1 MFFSGSIYGW
11 LTQTVMILLCIL
23 PLCGCQHN
31 INPKD
36 LDYPPDF
43 SEESVELSYFSAEE
57 AEVRRRE
64 IAASEYPAYTIEE
77 GDLFRIIVYGE
88 AELTSNSNQNASTMV
103 TPDGI
108 IVLPLLG
115 PIHIGGMTMVEATE
129 AITEAY
135 REYVL
140 NPRVALIP
148 LQIHGKMAT
157 VIGAVN
163 SPGLYT
169 VSANKR
175 LSDVLAAAGG
185 FATGYIDGKTENVA
199 NVEASYLIRNG
210 EILPIDFGKAVYYGD
225 PMHNV
230 RVEPHDIIYVVRMD
244 TARVIVFGEVYSPNQ
259 MQYSK
264 GMTIVD
270 VIGRA
275 GGLKDTH
282 WGTALILRRVNRH
295 DPSAQLRIYKV
306 DIDDLLSGRGRNFLI
321 APEDV
326 VYIPKDSISEY
337 NVFVNK
343 LMPSF
348 QLLNSIEGQADWVA
362 RSAKKGLGSNN
373 SGSY

>member
-1 MFFSGSIYGW
+1 MMNNG
-11 LTQTVMILLCIL
+11 
-23 PLCGCQHN
+23 
-31 INPKD
+31 
-36 LDYPPDF
+36 
-43 SEESVELSYFSAEE
+43 
-57 AEVRRRE
+57 
-64 IAASEYPAYTIEE
+64 
-77 GDLFRIIVYGE
+77 
-88 AELTSNSNQNASTMV
+88 
-103 TPDGI
+103 TP
-108 IVLPLLG
+108 
-115 PIHIGGMTMVEATE
+115 
-129 AITEAY
+129 
-135 REYVL
+135 
-140 NPRVALIP
+140 N
-148 LQIHGKMAT
+148 
-157 VIGAVN
+157 
-163 SPGLYT
+163 
-169 VSANKR
+169 
-175 LSDVLAAAGG
+175 
-185 FATGYIDGKTENVA
+185 
-199 NVEASYLIRNG
+199 
-210 EILPIDFGKAVYYGD
+210 
-225 PMHNV
+225 
-230 RVEPHDIIYVVRMD
+230 
-244 TARVIVFGEVYSPNQ
+244 
-259 MQYSK
+259 SK